1 MDTKLM
7 KLKEELTGQIEAIP
21 KGRQRYGSKSRGMMS
36 GLGLSSA
43 QMSGPGSVDD
53 KPNSDEKT
61 ELDQELEQLGAENE
75 KIQILLEKFDQLQEV
90 MIPDRLAKFKET
102 IDDHLKIF
110 EAKMKKG
117 INAASAAIVSNDDS
131 SSSEE

>member
-1 MDTKLM
+1 
-7 KLKEELTGQIEAIP
+7 
-21 KGRQRYGSKSRGMMS
+21 MMS

-43 QMSGPGSVDD
+43 QMSGPCSVDD

-90 MIPDRLAKFKET
+90 MIPERLQKFKET

-117 INAASAAIVSNDDS
+117 INKKIDDNTKGITTIEKKMEKSTKAIEK
-131 SSSEE
+131 SEKSTK

>member
-1 MDTKLM
+1 
-7 KLKEELTGQIEAIP
+7 
-21 KGRQRYGSKSRGMMS
+21 
-36 GLGLSSA
+36 
-43 QMSGPGSVDD
+43 MSGPCSVDD

-90 MIPDRLAKFKET
+90 MIPEKLQKFKET

-117 INAASAAIVSNDDS
+117 INAKIDANTKGITTIEKKMEKSTKAIEK
-131 SSSEE
+131 SEKSTK

>member
-1 MDTKLM
+1 
-7 KLKEELTGQIEAIP
+7 
-21 KGRQRYGSKSRGMMS
+21 MS

-43 QMSGPGSVDD
+43 QMSGPCSVDD

-90 MIPDRLAKFKET
+90 MIPERL
-102 IDDHLKIF
+102 
-110 EAKMKKG
+110 
-117 INAASAAIVSNDDS
+117 
-131 SSSEE
+131 